1 VPLASLR
8 GQPLHAVAAIARP
21 EDFFAMLRAQGLTLA
36 HCEALPDH
44 YDFNSWQRLPDK
56 GQTLI
61 CTEKDAVKLWP
72 AHPGALAVPLQL
84 GLPPEFFARLDASL
98 SSAP

>member
-1 VPLASLR
+1 M
-8 GQPLHAVAAIARP
+8 LHAR
-21 EDFFAMLRAQGLTLA
+21 GLTLA

-44 YDFNSWQRLPDK
+44 YDFDSWQRFPDK
-56 GQTLI
+56 GKTLI

-72 AHPGALAVPLQL
+72 THPGALAVPLHL
-84 GLPPEFFARLDASL
+84 SLPSEFWAQLDASL